1 MGLSMLC
8 WFSKMHQ
15 LKSGQRWPNYLLV
28 IFLNVLSRTKDVTK
42 LLGILLSCA
51 GFEDVELV
59 AMATAKLHALIQTR
73 HMSDPEEAAYLLCYL
88 DTIVQNSLK
97 GTQPEHY
104 SFVLPVMKAL
114 LARISPTLALST
126 RLPTLPDTQAGP
138 SFFERFQAYAQ
149 TPEWRAL
156 IDDKVGPF
164 YTKNCI
170 LLLQQYIFISI
181 VIFLTRTKVL
191 IN

>member
-1 MGLSMLC
+1 
-8 WFSKMHQ
+8 
-15 LKSGQRWPNYLLV
+15 
-28 IFLNVLSRTKDVTK
+28 

-97 GTQPEHY
+97 GRLVKHFLKYILMFFPITGTQPEHY

-114 LARISPTLALST
+114 LARISPTLALSS

-138 SFFERFQAYAQ
+138 AFFERFQAYAQ

-156 IDDKVGPF
+156 IDDKVG
-164 YTKNCI
+164 
-170 LLLQQYIFISI
+170 S
-181 VIFLTRTKVL
+181 
-191 IN
+191 

>member
-1 MGLSMLC
+1 
-8 WFSKMHQ
+8 
-15 LKSGQRWPNYLLV
+15 
-28 IFLNVLSRTKDVTK
+28 
-42 LLGILLSCA
+42 
-51 GFEDVELV
+51 VELV

-126 RLPTLPDTQAGP
+126 RLPSLPDTQAGP

-156 IDDKVGPF
+156 IDDKVGQ
-164 YTKNCI
+164 KNHF
-170 LLLQQYIFISI
+170 LLQQYFYFICDC
-181 VIFLTRTKVL
+181 LNKEKVL